1 MESENKYINKEHE
14 GIVEQYVLYLKKL
27 VYFATEDA
35 GNMKFQEYAE
45 ILESVFMYSNNFYDT
60 MTKKKHMV
68 EEFMFLI
75 PNMAFYLSVGFFT
88 GLKNRNNAKDIEMC
102 IDRLAKKTENIT
114 GELTDILIDNKE
126 KIEIIEELNIES

>member
-14 GIVEQYVLYLKKL
+14 AIVEQYVLYLKKL

-35 GNMKFQEYAE
+35 GNMKFQEYTE

-88 GLKNRNNAKDIEMC
+88 GLKKQNNAKDIEMC

>member
-14 GIVEQYVLYLKKL
+14 AIVEQYVLYLKKL

-35 GNMKFQEYAE
+35 GNMKFQEYTE

>member
-14 GIVEQYVLYLKKL
+14 AIVEQYVLYLKKL

-35 GNMKFQEYAE
+35 GNMKFQEFAE

-75 PNMAFYLSVGFFT
+75 PNMVFYLSVGFFT
-88 GLKNRNNAKDIEMC
+88 GLKNKNNAKDIKMC

>member
-1 MESENKYINKEHE
+1 MECENKYINKEHE
-14 GIVEQYVLYLKKL
+14 AIVEQYVLYLKKL

-35 GNMKFQEYAE
+35 GNMKFQEFAE

-88 GLKNRNNAKDIEMC
+88 GLKNKNNAKDIEMC

>member
-35 GNMKFQEYAE
+35 GNMKFQEYTE

-60 MTKKKHMV
+60 MTKKKDMV

>member
-88 GLKNRNNAKDIEMC
+88 GLKNKNNAKDIEMC

>member
-14 GIVEQYVLYLKKL
+14 DIVEQYVLYLKKL
-27 VYFATEDA
+27 IYFATEDA
-35 GNMKFQEYAE
+35 GNMKFQEYTE

-88 GLKNRNNAKDIEMC
+88 GLKNKNNAKDIEMC

>member
-14 GIVEQYVLYLKKL
+14 AIVEQYVLYLKKL

-35 GNMKFQEYAE
+35 GNMKFQEYTE

-60 MTKKKHMV
+60 MTRKKHMV

-88 GLKNRNNAKDIEMC
+88 GLKNKNNAKDIEMC

>member
-14 GIVEQYVLYLKKL
+14 AIVEQYVLYLKKL

-35 GNMKFQEYAE
+35 GNMKFQEYTE

-60 MTKKKHMV
+60 MTRKKHMV

>member
-14 GIVEQYVLYLKKL
+14 DIVEQYVLYLKKL

-35 GNMKFQEYAE
+35 GNMKFQEFAE

>member
-14 GIVEQYVLYLKKL
+14 AIVEQYVLYLKKL

-88 GLKNRNNAKDIEMC
+88 GLKNKNNAKDIEMC

>member
-88 GLKNRNNAKDIEMC
+88 GLKNN
-102 IDRLAKKTENIT
+102 
-114 GELTDILIDNKE
+114 G
-126 KIEIIEELNIES
+126 

>member
-14 GIVEQYVLYLKKL
+14 AIVEQYVLYLKKL
-27 VYFATEDA
+27 VYFTTEDA
-35 GNMKFQEYAE
+35 GNMKFQEYTE

-88 GLKNRNNAKDIEMC
+88 GLKNKNNAKDIEMC

>member
-14 GIVEQYVLYLKKL
+14 AIVEQYVLYLKKL

-35 GNMKFQEYAE
+35 GNMKFQEFAE

-88 GLKNRNNAKDIEMC
+88 GLKNKNNAKDIEMC

>member
-14 GIVEQYVLYLKKL
+14 DIVEQYVLYLKKL

-35 GNMKFQEYAE
+35 GNMKFQEYTE

-88 GLKNRNNAKDIEMC
+88 GLKNKNNAKDIEMC

>member
-14 GIVEQYVLYLKKL
+14 AIVEQYVLYLKKL

-35 GNMKFQEYAE
+35 GNMKFQQYTE
-45 ILESVFMYSNNFYDT
+45 ILDSVFMYSNNFYDT

>member
-14 GIVEQYVLYLKKL
+14 AIVEQYVLYLKKL

-35 GNMKFQEYAE
+35 GNMKFQEYTE

-88 GLKNRNNAKDIEMC
+88 GLKNRSNAKDIEMC

-126 KIEIIEELNIES
+126 KIEIIEELNIE

>member
-14 GIVEQYVLYLKKL
+14 AIVEQYVLYVKKL

-35 GNMKFQEYAE
+35 GNMKFQEFAE

-75 PNMAFYLSVGFFT
+75 PNMVFYLSVGFFT
-88 GLKNRNNAKDIEMC
+88 GLKNKNNAKDIEMC

>member
-35 GNMKFQEYAE
+35 GNMKFQQYTE
-45 ILESVFMYSNNFYDT
+45 ILDSVFMYSNNFYDT
-60 MTKKKHMV
+60 MTKKEHMV

>member
-14 GIVEQYVLYLKKL
+14 AIVEQYVLYLKKL
-27 VYFATEDA
+27 VYFATEDS
-35 GNMKFQEYAE
+35 GNMKFQEYTE

-60 MTKKKHMV
+60 MTRKKHMV

-88 GLKNRNNAKDIEMC
+88 GLKNKNNAKDIEMC

>member
-14 GIVEQYVLYLKKL
+14 DIVEQYVLYLKKL

-35 GNMKFQEYAE
+35 GNMKFQEYTE

-60 MTKKKHMV
+60 MTRKKHMV

>member
-88 GLKNRNNAKDIEMC
+88 GLKNKNNAKDIEMC
-102 IDRLAKKTENIT
+102 IDKLARKTENIT

>member
-1 MESENKYINKEHE
+1 MESENKYINKDHE
-14 GIVEQYVLYLKKL
+14 AIVEQYVLYLKKL

-35 GNMKFQEYAE
+35 GNMKFQEYTE

-60 MTKKKHMV
+60 MTRKKHMV

>member
-14 GIVEQYVLYLKKL
+14 AIVEQYVLYLKKL

-60 MTKKKHMV
+60 MTRKKHMV

-88 GLKNRNNAKDIEMC
+88 GLKNKNNAKDIEMC

>member
-14 GIVEQYVLYLKKL
+14 AIVEQYVLYLKKL

-35 GNMKFQEYAE
+35 GNMKFQEFAE

-75 PNMAFYLSVGFFT
+75 PNIAFYLSVGFFT
-88 GLKNRNNAKDIEMC
+88 GLKNKNNAKDIEMC

>member
-35 GNMKFQEYAE
+35 GNMKFQEYTE

-60 MTKKKHMV
+60 MTKKKAYGRRIYVFNTKHG
-68 EEFMFLI
+68 FL
-75 PNMAFYLSVGFFT
+75 P
-88 GLKNRNNAKDIEMC
+88 
-102 IDRLAKKTENIT
+102 
-114 GELTDILIDNKE
+114 
-126 KIEIIEELNIES
+126 